1 MKKFYILLF
10 AFAATNSFGQTTNSN
25 TPGIAADTKNTS
37 VMDSTLKVVYAEKK
51 DTIQTPAYFLNY
63 KFVNQT
69 FFGTLNPKLIES
81 LTVVKANVQIDKVQ
95 YYGQIHIK
103 TKDNYNPKII
113 SLTDLKEKYTNLK
126 DKPVLFMIDGIIINA
141 DYDNFVVDENN
152 LLKIIVDKLQNAK
165 ESIDLGLIKLLTK
178 SDENLKKANEII
190 LRGTEVTMSK

>member
-10 AFAATNSFGQTTNSN
+10 AFAATNSSGQTTNSN
-25 TPGIAADTKNTS
+25 TPGIAADTKNTAA
-37 VMDSTLKVVYAEKK
+37 MDTTLKVVYAEKK
-51 DTIQTPAYFLNY
+51 DTIQAPAYFLND

-69 FFGTLNPKLIES
+69 LFGTLNPKLIES
-81 LTVVKANVQIDKVQ
+81 LNVVKANVQIDKVQ

-165 ESIDLGLIKLLTK
+165 ESIDLSLIKLMTK

>member
-25 TPGIAADTKNTS
+25 TPGIVTDTKNT
-37 VMDSTLKVVYAEKK
+37 VAMDTTLKVVYAEKK
-51 DTIQTPAYFLNY
+51 DTIQAPAYFLND
-63 KFVNQT
+63 KFVDQT
-69 FFGTLNPKLIES
+69 LFGTLNPKLIES
-81 LTVVKANVQIDKVQ
+81 LNVVKATVQIDKVL

-103 TKDNYNPKII
+103 TKGNYNPKII

-152 LLKIIVDKLQNAK
+152 LLKIIVDKLHNAK

-178 SDENLKKANEII
+178 SDENLKRANEII

>member
-10 AFAATNSFGQTTNSN
+10 AFAATNSFGQTKNTN
-25 TPGIAADTKNTS
+25 TPGIVADTKNTA
-37 VMDSTLKVVYAEKK
+37 VMDTTLKVVYAEKK
-51 DTIQTPAYFLNY
+51 EIVQTPAYFLND

-69 FFGTLNPKLIES
+69 LFGTLNPKLIES
-81 LTVVKANVQIDKVQ
+81 LDVVKANVQIDKIQ

-113 SLTDLKEKYTNLK
+113 SLTDLKKKYTNLK

-152 LLKIIVDKLQNAK
+152 LLKIIVDQLKNAK
-165 ESIDLGLIKLLTK
+165 ESIDLGLIRLLTK

-190 LRGTEVTMSK
+190 LQGTEMTMSK